1 MTATLRRFMQPRE
14 TEERCDLCGA
24 AIFAE
29 HRHLADPKAR
39 KVVCACTACSLLFSG
54 QTGARFRRVP
64 EEVRLLRDVSLTDT
78 QWQRLAI
85 PIDLAFFYRSSVD
98 DRVLA
103 FYPSPAGATESLLP
117 LEAWNDIVAANP
129 ALETME
135 ADVQALLVNRIANPP
150 ELFLVPIDRCYELV
164 GLIRA
169 NWRGFSGGAEV
180 WRSIGHYFDR
190 LKERAG
196 A

>member
-1 MTATLRRFMQPRE
+1 MTATLRRFMRPRE
-14 TEERCDLCGA
+14 AEERCDLCGA
-24 AIFAE
+24 AISAE

-64 EEVRLLRDVSLTDT
+64 EDVHLLRDVSITDA

-85 PIDLAFFYRSSVD
+85 PIDLAFFYRSSDGQVM
-98 DRVLA
+98 A

-117 LEAWNDIVAANP
+117 LEAWNDIVAASP
-129 ALETME
+129 VLETIE
-135 ADVQALLVNRIANPP
+135 PDVQALLVNRVAKPA
-150 ELFLVPIDRCYELV
+150 ELFLVPIDKCYELV

-180 WRSIGHYFDR
+180 WRAIGRYFDR